1 MEGGNPHESTLIT
14 SLRNLP
20 SQSRVV
26 DTTDPLSRKQL
37 DFISKFPLE
46 IFGYIADHLFAAT
59 PPQKNHHGSIH
70 STKPPFST
78 VRGFMSASRPLHD
91 MGMLRWVYLLTIRD
105 SGDWEVVLKM
115 TNSVRE
121 LICLDGALDSGNQS
135 VLNQFPHLHTVSI
148 NAHEDVY
155 KNASGRFSYRDV
167 FNLLPTSILRLE
179 ITCAHGP
186 DLSIMRI
193 VRDHC
198 PNIEVLRLGRCTMFN
213 RIPACEFWLGFPF
226 EHDAYIA
233 SHGIE
238 DYAHSV
244 AQEIVSLRRLKQLR
258 LGVYLVPSA
267 TVLAHRAYHLRE
279 VAAPVP
285 VNWQQA
291 LIDSGQQPAVN
302 EPPDEPLLIEFYH
315 RDEEAESKF
324 GPDTCSFCRDGF
336 YEQSRALERSASAV
350 MKAMVPSL
358 ESVEWMDWFSPYHLG
373 VSRCDVGPGAARV

>member
-1 MEGGNPHESTLIT
+1 
-14 SLRNLP
+14 
-20 SQSRVV
+20 
-26 DTTDPLSRKQL
+26 
-37 DFISKFPLE
+37 
-46 IFGYIADHLFAAT
+46 
-59 PPQKNHHGSIH
+59 
-70 STKPPFST
+70 
-78 VRGFMSASRPLHD
+78 
-91 MGMLRWVYLLTIRD
+91 
-105 SGDWEVVLKM
+105 
-115 TNSVRE
+115 
-121 LICLDGALDSGNQS
+121 
-135 VLNQFPHLHTVSI
+135 
-148 NAHEDVY
+148 
-155 KNASGRFSYRDV
+155 
-167 FNLLPTSILRLE
+167 
-179 ITCAHGP
+179 
-186 DLSIMRI
+186 
-193 VRDHC
+193 
-198 PNIEVLRLGRCTMFN
+198 MFN

-238 DYAHSV
+238 DYAHSA

-350 MKAMVPSL
+350 MKAMVSADAM
-358 ESVEWMDWFSPYHLG
+358 S
-373 VSRCDVGPGAARV
+373 ARVLPEFEVDKILNLKPSPNANDRYAFSNSLHKPIRDYFVLP